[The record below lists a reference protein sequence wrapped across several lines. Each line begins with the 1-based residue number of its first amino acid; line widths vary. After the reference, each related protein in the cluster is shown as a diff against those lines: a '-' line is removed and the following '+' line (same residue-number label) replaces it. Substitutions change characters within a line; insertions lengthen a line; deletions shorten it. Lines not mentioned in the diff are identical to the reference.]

1 MKLDFTY
8 YVSVDFVL
16 ELFNYT
22 MFLFRCLILLS
33 PPPLSVEI
41 WVSTQPCFPSFV
53 KQCNTVYL
61 QTRKTFMSTAIIA
74 CLFNFLLT
82 LHCFPVDIIN
92 IYFTLQRTVADV
104 MVVGVRRCM
113 YSSSGFHNF

>member
-1 MKLDFTY
+1 
-8 YVSVDFVL
+8 
-16 ELFNYT
+16 
-22 MFLFRCLILLS
+22 
-33 PPPLSVEI
+33 
-41 WVSTQPCFPSFV
+41 
-53 KQCNTVYL
+53 
-61 QTRKTFMSTAIIA
+61 MSTAIIA

-104 MVVGVRRCM
+104 MVVGVRKCM